1 MKICGFPE
9 VQDLYLSDISHAR
22 LLRLQENFRRI
33 HAAVSGILLSDGR
46 ALPFASETFDCV
58 LLDVPC
64 SSTGTLQKNPDIKWS
79 ASEKDLLRHLDLQQ
93 ILLEEGARVL
103 RPGGV
108 LVYATCSLEPEENEI
123 QARHFLES
131 HSSFIPAGAKKETTG
146 KPGSSGDLAEGM
158 LKLLPD
164 IDHGGFFAAAFR
176 RRPES

>member
-33 HAAVSGILLSDGR
+33 HAAVSGILRSDGR

-79 ASEKDLLRHLDLQQ
+79 VSEKDLLRHLELQQ
-93 ILLEEGARVL
+93 MLLEEGARVL

-108 LVYATCSLEPEENEI
+108 LVYATCSLEPEENEM
-123 QARHFLES
+123 QAHHFLES
-131 HSSFIPAGAKKETTG
+131 HSSFFPAGPKNETTG
-146 KPGSSGDLAEGM
+146 KSEGSGGLAEGTF
-158 LKLLPD
+158 KLLPD
-164 IDHGGFFAAAFR
+164 KSHGGFFATAFR
-176 RRPES
+176 HRS

>member
-33 HAAVSGILLSDGR
+33 HASVSGILRSDGR

-93 ILLEEGARVL
+93 MLLEEGARVL

-108 LVYATCSLEPEENEI
+108 LVYATCSLEPEENEM
-123 QARHFLES
+123 QAHHFLES
-131 HSSFIPAGAKKETTG
+131 HSSFISAGPKKETTG
-146 KPGSSGDLAEGM
+146 NPEGSGDLAEGT
-158 LKLLPD
+158 LKLLPNKS
-164 IDHGGFFAAAFR
+164 HSGFFAAAFR
-176 RRPES
+176 HKPEC